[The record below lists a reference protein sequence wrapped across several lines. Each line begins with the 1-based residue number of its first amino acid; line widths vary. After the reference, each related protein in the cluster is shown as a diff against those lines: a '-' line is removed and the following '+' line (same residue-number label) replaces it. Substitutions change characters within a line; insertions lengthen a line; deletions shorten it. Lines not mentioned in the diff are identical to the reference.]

1 MGLLAEPT
9 PGVSRTTEYLKGLGI
24 HEVNTKSEEFQA
36 EE

>member
-9 PGVSRTTEYLKGLGI
+9 PGVLRTTEYLKGLGI
-24 HEVNTKSEEFQA
+24 HEVNTESEEFQA